1 MGSKIIRK
9 QENQSASSAQR
20 GTSGIGGPLGEQIES
35 NCIGIGVG
43 VSVAGIG
50 LGMMVGFTPQGNGC
64 SSTDLGIGSVDIVQ
78 VGCDVIVT
86 KTLAGVVI
94 ETEHRTAKECKP
106 PEPPKPPGDEGPSN
120 NKPGGFKPNV
130 YYHVVVFDKFKKEE
144 NYEYS
149 SIPPYPFLG
158 IRTVEDTWG
167 NPYVLLVSQG
177 DSNPPK
183 YRFMAINNHK
193 RIQIDRNGNKTT
205 IFQDTQYDDTVERNP
220 CDPTR
225 GASDIYTNPGTGRDV
240 FWNKI
245 ANLGVAKG
253 LGTDLE
259 WFFDTPAGEE
269 VLGFTKTNS
278 SSIGT
283 SKVTTY
289 QTTNSVIACESP
301 SYPPNLF
308 PPKQMSDCCN
318 ATTAMLRKIMKVLAV
333 EDIEKNGI
341 KIPKEFLAPG
351 GTGQLKVSNYAELQL
366 NLFRTVNRYGID
378 TPIRVKIK
386 DVNKAKKGDQSVDVQ
401 FNSPAAAI
409 QALVE
414 LALENKGDAA
424 TRLQIQVRLIYA
436 VTRTLKMVAG
446 IGETVR
452 EIIKMLG
459 SPFKWTTTRLPLEFD
474 LSAGITTQ
482 SKSGEGFGDKKK
494 QPLKNESEDGLAPG
508 LEANDE
514 DTTESLL
521 PAILT
526 PTDYP
531 LPVPRFVETEDDLQ
545 DLLVKAILLL
555 GSKK

>member
-1 MGSKIIRK
+1 MGSKLIRK

-20 GTSGIGGPLGEQIES
+20 GTSGIGGPLGEQIEGS
-35 NCIGIGVG
+35 CIGIGVG

-64 SSTDLGIGSVDIVQ
+64 SSTDLGIGSIDIVQ
-78 VGCDVIVT
+78 VGCDIIVT

-106 PEPPKPPGDEGPSN
+106 PEPPKPPDPPNNEVPPSIDVNTVRGKNLIFEASANLYYATYNPGDVQNHPAVLDPRVEEGW
-120 NKPGGFKPNV
+120 GG
-130 YYHVVVFDKFKKEE
+130 
-144 NYEYS
+144 S
-149 SIPPYPFLG
+149 SSYGVSCPPYKIG
-158 IRTVEDTWG
+158 VTWG
-167 NPYVLLVSQG
+167 YKNNLVVTSGTTQNQLNLWLRDCWGWGSDRTEYYVGFSLGGCIARQQKNLFRNLSG
-177 DSNPPK
+177 
-183 YRFMAINNHK
+183 
-193 RIQIDRNGNKTT
+193 IDLPTT
-205 IFQDTQYDDTVERNP
+205 
-220 CDPTR
+220 
-225 GASDIYTNPGTGRDV
+225 
-240 FWNKI
+240 
-245 ANLGVAKG
+245 L
-253 LGTDLE
+253 
-259 WFFDTPAGEE
+259 
-269 VLGFTKTNS
+269 
-278 SSIGT
+278 
-283 SKVTTY
+283 
-289 QTTNSVIACESP
+289 
-301 SYPPNLF
+301 PPNLF
-308 PPKQMSDCCN
+308 PPKKMSDCCN

-414 LALENKGDAA
+414 LAIENKGDAA

-474 LSAGITTQ
+474 LSAGIKAQ
-482 SKSGEGFGDKKK
+482 QKSGQGFEKK
-494 QPLKNESEDGLAPG
+494 PAAAESEDGLAPG
-508 LEANDE
+508 LEVNDE

-545 DLLVKAILLL
+545 DLLVKTILLL